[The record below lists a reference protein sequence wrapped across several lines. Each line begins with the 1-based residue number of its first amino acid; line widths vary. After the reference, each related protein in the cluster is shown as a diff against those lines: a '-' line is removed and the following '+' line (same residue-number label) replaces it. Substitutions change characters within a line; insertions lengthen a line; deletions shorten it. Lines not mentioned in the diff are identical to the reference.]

1 MQSIGVRLVTE
12 KSKKSKDSGAAVKDS
27 VGFRLPGPLM
37 KGLDDVDKLMASNSG
52 DLALDF
58 SDCTFISVE
67 GLEWL
72 EEMLLRAQSKGV
84 SVTFSNVTPSVY
96 KVFKVAHI
104 DSIMGAC
111 GLPISGP
118 VC

>member
-1 MQSIGVRLVTE
+1 MTE
-12 KSKKSKDSGAAVKDS
+12 KSKKKETGAAREAVS
-27 VGFRLPGPLM
+27 FRLPGPLV
-37 KGLDDVDKLMASNSG
+37 KGVDEVDKLLAEGNG
-52 DLALDF
+52 DLKLDF
-58 SDCTFISVE
+58 ADCTFISVE

-72 EEMLLRAQSKGV
+72 EEMLLRAQSRGV
-84 SVTFSNVTPSVY
+84 VITFSNVTPSVY

-104 DSIMGAC
+104 DSVMSAC

>member
-1 MQSIGVRLVTE
+1 MTE
-12 KSKKSKDSGAAVKDS
+12 KSKKKETTAVKDAVS
-27 VGFRLPGPLM
+27 FRLPGPLV
-37 KGLDDVDKLMASNSG
+37 KSLDEVDKLLAADKG
-52 DLALDF
+52 DLKLDF
-58 SDCTFISVE
+58 ADCTFISVE

-84 SVTFSNVTPSVY
+84 TVTFSNVTPSVY

-104 DSIMGAC
+104 DSVMGAC

>member
-1 MQSIGVRLVTE
+1 MTE
-12 KSKKSKDSGAAVKDS
+12 KSKKAESANAVKN
-27 VGFRLPGPLM
+27 GMNFRLPGPLM
-37 KGLDDVDKLMASNSG
+37 KGLDDVDKLLAAGKG

-72 EEMLLRAQSKGV
+72 EEMLLRAQSKGTNV
-84 SVTFSNVTPSVY
+84 SFSNVTPSVY

-104 DSIMGAC
+104 DSVMGAC

>member
-1 MQSIGVRLVTE
+1 MTE
-12 KSKKSKDSGAAVKDS
+12 KKKSKESSTATKDAAQ
-27 VGFRLPGPLM
+27 FRLPGPLV
-37 KGLDDVDKLMASNSG
+37 KSLDEVDKLLASGSG
-52 DLALDF
+52 DLNLDF
-58 SDCTFISVE
+58 SDCTFISVD

-84 SVTFSNVTPSVY
+84 SISFSNVTPSVY

-104 DSIMGAC
+104 DSVMGAC
-111 GLPISGP
+111 GLPISGH

>member
-1 MQSIGVRLVTE
+1 MTE
-12 KSKKSKDSGAAVKDS
+12 KSKKKESAAVKEAVS
-27 VGFRLPGPLM
+27 FRLPGPLV
-37 KGLDDVDKLMASNSG
+37 KGLDDVDKLLAAGNG
-52 DLALDF
+52 DLKLDF
-58 SDCTFISVE
+58 ADCTFISVD

-84 SVTFSNVTPSVY
+84 TVTFSNVTPSVY

-104 DSIMGAC
+104 DSVMGAC

>member
-1 MQSIGVRLVTE
+1 MTE
-12 KSKKSKDSGAAVKDS
+12 KKKTASQSASAVKE
-27 VGFRLPGPLM
+27 GNKFRLPGPLV
-37 KGLDDVDKLMASNSG
+37 KSLDDVDKLLATISG
-52 DLALDF
+52 DLQLDF
-58 SDCTFISVE
+58 ADCTFISVE

-84 SVTFSNVTPSVY
+84 TVTFSNVTPSVY

-104 DSIMGAC
+104 DSVMGAC

-118 VC
+118 AC

>member
-27 VGFRLPGPLM
+27 VSFRLPGPLI

-84 SVTFSNVTPSVY
+84 SVNFTNVTPSVY

-104 DSIMGAC
+104 DSVMGAC

>member
-1 MQSIGVRLVTE
+1 MTE
-12 KSKKSKDSGAAVKDS
+12 KSKKTKESGAVKELMN
-27 VGFRLPGPLM
+27 FRLPGPLV
-37 KGLDDVDKLMASNSG
+37 KCLDDVDKLMASNLG
-52 DLALDF
+52 DLLLDF

-84 SVTFSNVTPSVY
+84 SVSFSNVTPSVY